1 MGVMTYLSERM
12 GKIVAFGIG
21 FSLLAFVGEEA
32 IRQGNSIFGSDRN
45 TLGEVAGEKIAYD
58 DYSKRVEQSEAQFKQ
73 QSGQANLNAQFTAY
87 IQENVWN
94 QKVSEIILNKEIEK
108 LGLVVSSDEGASL
121 VNGNNPDP
129 QVVQYFGDPA
139 TGKVDQAKLNAFK
152 AQLNASKPGS
162 DVRVQWAQFIG

>member
-1 MGVMTYLSERM
+1 MGVMTYLRERM

-45 TLGEVAGEKIAYD
+45 TLGEVSGEKIAYD

-73 QSGQANLNAQFTAY
+73 QSGQANLNAQFTSY

-94 QKVSEIILNKEIEK
+94 QEVSQIILNKEI
-108 LGLVVSSDEGASL
+108 
-121 VNGNNPDP
+121 
-129 QVVQYFGDPA
+129 
-139 TGKVDQAKLNAFK
+139 
-152 AQLNASKPGS
+152 
-162 DVRVQWAQFIG
+162 